1 MAGARQDTRHRILD
15 SARRIVASKGYA
27 AVGINEVLSDAKV
40 PKGSFYHFFES
51 KDAFGQAMLDEY
63 FIEYLAEMDGFLRE
77 AGLTMAQRLLNYW
90 ASWYDN
96 QSYNDCQ
103 GKCLA
108 VKLGAEVP
116 DLSEPMRLSLEAGT
130 AQIISRLESAIAAGV
145 EEGSVT
151 VVNDPRATAQMLYDM
166 WLGASVMAKIRRDQV
181 HFDTVLTATRQILH
195 ITLRGAG

>member
-1 MAGARQDTRHRILD
+1 MPGVREDTRHRILD

-27 AVGINEVLSDAKV
+27 AVGINEVLGDAKV

-51 KDAFGQAMLDEY
+51 KDAFGRAMLDDY
-63 FIEYLAEMDGFLRE
+63 FVEYLAEMDAFLAE
-77 AGLTMAQRLLNYW
+77 PGLTTAQRLMNYW

-96 QSYNDCQ
+96 QSFNDCQ

-108 VKLGAEVP
+108 VKLGAEVA

-130 AQIISRLESAIAAGV
+130 GEIINRLESAITAGV
-145 EEGSVT
+145 GDGSVT

-166 WLGASVMAKIRRDQV
+166 WMGASVMAKIRRDRV
-181 HFDTVLTATRQILH
+181 HFDTSLTATRQLLH
-195 ITLRGAG
+195 IA

>member
-1 MAGARQDTRHRILD
+1 MPAREDTRHRILD

-27 AVGINEVLSDAKV
+27 AVGINEVLGDAKV

-51 KDAFGQAMLDEY
+51 KDAFGRAMLDDY
-63 FIEYLAEMDGFLRE
+63 FVEYLAEMDDFLAE
-77 AGLTMAQRLLNYW
+77 AGLTMAQRLMKYW

-96 QSYNDCQ
+96 QSFNDCQ

-130 AQIISRLESAIAAGV
+130 TGIIDRLERAIAAAV
-145 EEGSVT
+145 SEGSVT
-151 VVNDPRATAQMLYDM
+151 VDNDPRATAQTLYDLWM
-166 WLGASVMAKIRRDQV
+166 GASVMAKIRRDRV
-181 HFDTVLTATRQILH
+181 HFDTALIATRQILH
-195 ITLRGAG
+195 VA

>member
-1 MAGARQDTRHRILD
+1 MPAVREDTRHRILD

-27 AVGINEVLSDAKV
+27 AVGINEVLSDARV
-40 PKGSFYHFFES
+40 PKGSFYHFFPS

-63 FIEYLAEMDGFLRE
+63 FVEYLAEMDAFLSE
-77 AGLTMAQRLLNYW
+77 PGLTMAQRLMNYW

-108 VKLGAEVP
+108 VKLGAEVS

-130 AQIISRLESAIAAGV
+130 DGIIARLERAITTAV
-145 EEGSVT
+145 EEGSAT
-151 VVNDPRATAQMLYDM
+151 VDSDSRATAQTLYDLWM
-166 WLGASVMAKIRRDQV
+166 GASVMAKIRRDSV
-181 HFDTVLTATRQILH
+181 HFDSALTATRQILH
-195 ITLRGAG
+195 IA